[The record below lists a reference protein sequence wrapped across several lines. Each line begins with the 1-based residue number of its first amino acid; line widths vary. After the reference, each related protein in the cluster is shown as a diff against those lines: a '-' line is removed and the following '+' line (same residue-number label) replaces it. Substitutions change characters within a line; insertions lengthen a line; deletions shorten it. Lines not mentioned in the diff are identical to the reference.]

1 MNHQKILI
9 FDASTLISFSMA
21 GLLPEIRELKKTF
34 KGKFIISQKVK
45 EEAID
50 TPIKIK
56 RFQLEALKIKALLED
71 GILELPISLGLDDK
85 LIRTKANEILDIA
98 NTAIYGAGKD
108 IHLIDLGECTALA
121 ISKMLNDKKIENV
134 IAIDERTTRSLSETP
149 NELKEYLERK
159 LHTKMTIK
167 QDKIDFFKEFKF
179 IRSTE
184 IIYVA
189 YKKGILR
196 LKGSENLS
204 AVLYALKY
212 KGCAISGKE
221 IQEIKKLG

>member
-1 MNHQKILI
+1 MTPIII

-21 GLLPEIRELKKTF
+21 GLLPELRELKKTF

-50 TPIKIK
+50 TPMKIQ
-56 RFQLEALKIKALLED
+56 RFQLEAIKIKELLD
-71 GILELPISLGLDDK
+71 DKILELPITLGLDDK
-85 LIRTKANEILDIA
+85 IIRAKAIEILDMA
-98 NTAIYGAGKD
+98 NTTFYGADKD
-108 IHLIDLGECTALA
+108 IHLIDLGECSALA
-121 ISKMLNDKKIENV
+121 ISQMLNDKKINNI

-149 NELKEYLERK
+149 NELKKYLEMK
-159 LHTKMTIK
+159 LHTKIIVK
-167 QDKIDFFKEFKF
+167 QEKVDFFKQFRF

-184 IIYVA
+184 LIYVA
-189 YKKGILR
+189 YKKGVLK

-221 IQEIKKLG
+221 IQEIRNLV